1 MNPGV
6 AALARGGQP
15 LHVPVEPALPRAPAW
30 AVLLIALQ
38 AIVTE
43 VDFGLIGIP
52 RFPVVFVT
60 CMLPIPLLLLRAPGL
75 FELMTRRPLRA
86 MCAWLLW
93 GMATT
98 LWSVV
103 PVTTAR
109 SSLAIAC
116 VFATGV
122 WFSHTYGVTR
132 LFRVYTIAMMVFLM
146 AGFVRDLVTV
156 LDEDTVH
163 RFRGFGFQATDVGRL
178 SLVTLVLCVIQISE
192 RTARDLW
199 TWCALGTATVTLA
212 ATGTRTTLIAA
223 VICLF
228 VISLRR
234 LGFARTLMFGV
245 AMIGAVV
252 IATSVIPDPSDFVSR
267 EENAQDINSLNG
279 RRTIWSVAIGITG
292 DRPIAGHG
300 VESGEL
306 TFPLASAR
314 GELPILIN
322 HAHNLFLEITTTQG
336 LVGLALF
343 LGAIGSYLAARRAP
357 GGDLSGV
364 LLLAIILGG
373 VTEAALGRPTALYLV
388 LAAIFT
394 ERAMAPA
401 RTRSTRPS

>member
-1 MNPGV
+1 MNSRV
-6 AALARGGQP
+6 AARARRGEP
-15 LHVPVEPALPRAPAW
+15 LQLPVEPSFPRAPAW
-30 AVLLIALQ
+30 AVLLVALQ

-43 VDFGLIGIP
+43 IDFGLIGIP

-75 FELMTRRPLRA
+75 FELTTRRPLRA

-122 WFSHTYGVTR
+122 WFSSTYGVAR
-132 LFRVYTIAMMVFLM
+132 LVRVYTIAMTVFLTS
-146 AGFVRDLVTV
+146 GFIRDLVTV

-178 SLVTLVLCVIQISE
+178 ALVTLVLSVIQIVE
-192 RTARDLW
+192 RTARDVW
-199 TWCALGTATVTLA
+199 TWSALGIATVTLV

-228 VISLRR
+228 VISWRR
-234 LGFARTLMFGV
+234 LGIARTLMFGV
-245 AMIGAVV
+245 AMVGAVV
-252 IATSVIPDPSDFVSR
+252 IATTIIPDPSDFVSR

-279 RRTIWSVAIGITG
+279 RRTIWSVAIDITA

-343 LGAIGSYLAARRAP
+343 LGAIGSFLAARRAP

-364 LLLAIILGG
+364 LLLAIVLGG

-388 LAAIFT
+388 LAAIFA
-394 ERAMAPA
+394 ERAMAPE
-401 RTRSTRPS
+401 RSSAD

>member
-1 MNPGV
+1 MNLGV
-6 AALARGGQP
+6 AAPAQRGRPLAA
-15 LHVPVEPALPRAPAW
+15 PVEPSVPSAPAW
-30 AVLLIALQ
+30 AVLLVALQ

-43 VDFGLIGIP
+43 IDFGLIGIP
-52 RFPVVFVT
+52 RFPVAFAI
-60 CMLPIPLLLLRAPGL
+60 CMLPIPFLLLRAPGL
-75 FELMTRRPLRA
+75 FELLSRRPLRA
-86 MCAWLLW
+86 MCAWLVW

-103 PVTTAR
+103 PISTAR
-109 SSLAIAC
+109 ASLCIAC

-122 WFSHTYGVTR
+122 WFSSTYGVAR
-132 LFRVYTIAMMVFLM
+132 LFRVYTMSMMVFLM
-146 AGFVRDLVTV
+146 VGFVRDLVEV

-178 SLVTLVLCVIQISE
+178 SLVTLLLCVIQISE
-192 RTARDLW
+192 RTARDRW
-199 TWCALGTATVTLA
+199 TWCALATATVTLA

-228 VISLRR
+228 VISWRR
-234 LGFARTLMFGV
+234 LGIARTLMFGV
-245 AMIGAVV
+245 AMVGAVV

-279 RRTIWSVAIGITG
+279 RRTIWSVAIDITG

-364 LLLAIILGG
+364 LLLAIVLGG

-394 ERAMAPA
+394 ERAMAHAP
-401 RTRSTRPS
+401 TRSTRPT